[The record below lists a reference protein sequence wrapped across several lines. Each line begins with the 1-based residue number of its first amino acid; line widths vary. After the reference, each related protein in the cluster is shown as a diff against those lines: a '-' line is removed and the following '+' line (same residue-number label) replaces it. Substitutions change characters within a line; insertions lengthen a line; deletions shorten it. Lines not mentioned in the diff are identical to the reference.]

1 MLRKTWWK
9 AAAYI
14 LFSALLYTLSSSA
27 LLAVS
32 GLSVSPY
39 TVQLFKWRTEP
50 LERCLLKIF
59 THYPAHFAGIY
70 YYGEQIFVTVFVPVA
85 GIVILAFR
93 QMKGSIRLWVLGLL
107 CAACLGTFAQLILMG
122 WGQPP
127 RVYLAQGLLFAGLW
141 TILPAQGAK
150 ARVFLGALTL
160 YCILFASAHVSQ
172 LFFMDSLRW
181 ESDKLL
187 ANRLVSRVYA
197 VAEPAPGVQTKIFIN
212 GSYAEE
218 IPKAFDRTDTFG
230 HSFFE
235 WDGGSANRMLGFM
248 AANGIARFT
257 PVRAAE
263 LTSQQRQTLREM
275 TVWPN
280 PRSVRLCEGV
290 VLVKLSK

>member
-1 MLRKTWWK
+1 
-9 AAAYI
+9 
-14 LFSALLYTLSSSA
+14 
-27 LLAVS
+27 
-32 GLSVSPY
+32 
-39 TVQLFKWRTEP
+39 
-50 LERCLLKIF
+50 
-59 THYPAHFAGIY
+59 
-70 YYGEQIFVTVFVPVA
+70 
-85 GIVILAFR
+85 
-93 QMKGSIRLWVLGLL
+93 
-107 CAACLGTFAQLILMG
+107 
-122 WGQPP
+122 
-127 RVYLAQGLLFAGLW
+127 
-141 TILPAQGAK
+141 
-150 ARVFLGALTL
+150 
-160 YCILFASAHVSQ
+160 
-172 LFFMDSLRW
+172 MDSLRW